1 MKVKLVLGCGPGEPP
16 EVDSA
21 NVVAEIRGR
30 ERPEEVV
37 LLGAHLDSWDLG
49 TGAVDD
55 GAGVAMV
62 LDAMR
67 LAAAMPQRPRRT
79 LRAVLYMNEENGLDG
94 GVAYAER
101 HRDELARHVAAVEAD
116 SGAGRPTGIRVAAGP
131 GGLEAVRAL
140 VRPLSALGADG
151 VREGSGGADV
161 APLLYQRVPVLSVAQ
176 DTSRYFEWHHSA
188 ADTLDKVDPRE
199 LAEATAAL
207 AWLGWALA
215 DGQAAL
221 ARPEPPSD
229 PPWWKP
235 APAAGR
241 GASGP
246 GPR

>member
-1 MKVKLVLGCGPGEPP
+1 MKWNTTA
-16 EVDSA
+16 DDAASFSQS
-21 NVVAEIRGR
+21 RQQ
-30 ERPEEVV
+30 VV
-37 LLGAHLDSWDLG
+37 LRLVHGGAALHLGARSFPVHR
-49 TGAVDD
+49 VIDD
-55 GAGVAMV
+55 HPV
-62 LDAMR
+62 
-67 LAAAMPQRPRRT
+67 
-79 LRAVLYMNEENGLDG
+79 
-94 GVAYAER
+94 
-101 HRDELARHVAAVEAD
+101 
-116 SGAGRPTGIRVAAGP
+116 
-131 GGLEAVRAL
+131 
-140 VRPLSALGADG
+140 DG